1 MNQMDELFYLEGVKL
16 ILYQNLLR
24 KHRFSPWVLQWLT
37 RRAEEGLSTISR
49 IGVDATFK
57 VIHLC
62 KAPNL
67 AQLFH
72 QLRGNLFV

>member
-1 MNQMDELFYLEGVKL
+1 MFLATTTSQMNQMDELFYLEGVKL
-16 ILYQNLLR
+16 ILYQNLVR

-57 VIHLC
+57 VIHL
-62 KAPNL
+62 
-67 AQLFH
+67 FT
-72 QLRGNLFV
+72 